1 VCARATGLFRGRTPD
16 EAILGLIVPR
26 QLVSADTRGHWRQAW
41 TLETRLDT
49 GDTLGHWRQA
59 WTLETR
65 VDSGAFRVEFV
76 SENSSVMSAGTKA
89 VGPML
94 KNKSKI
100 ALGK

>member
-1 VCARATGLFRGRTPD
+1 MRLNVCARATGLFRGRTPD

-26 QLVSADTRGHWRQAW
+26 QLVSADTR
-41 TLETRLDT
+41 
-49 GDTLGHWRQA
+49 GHWRQA

>member
-1 VCARATGLFRGRTPD
+1 MCARATGLFRGRTPD

-26 QLVSADTRGHWRQAW
+26 QLVSADTRGHWR
-41 TLETRLDT
+41 
-49 GDTLGHWRQA
+49 HA